1 MALDDVVKNSFA
13 QLSTDTSLGQQ
24 VYNAVISSLND
35 TLQATAKQI
44 EMQLDPKINKSLK
57 YTIEGFSI
65 NSTKDNINPSQLYS
79 DMVNI

>member
-1 MALDDVVKNSFA
+1 MALDDVVKNSFT

-44 EMQLDPKINKSLK
+44 EMQLDPKNK
-57 YTIEGFSI
+57 
-65 NSTKDNINPSQLYS
+65 
-79 DMVNI
+79 